1 MKRSSRSLFIALL
14 SMSIVAVAQ
23 TQTAPP
29 AAEAAQKTAVAVPVI
44 VLHGTLSKGLNS
56 KNATIG
62 QTFVVKT
69 DEDLKLT
76 NGTAIPAG
84 SDISGH
90 VLQSTPR
97 GTGAPEST
105 LTLTF
110 DTLQPKGATAAL
122 PIRGIVQAITGPAPA
137 PVSAPAVGD
146 MRTESTGGGATGARV
161 PTSEVHG
168 ELNTATGADLNE
180 RSGGVIG
187 IKNLTLTAGPVNG
200 ADGSMFYSA
209 EKSVKLEDGSRVML
223 RIALKQ

>member
-29 AAEAAQKTAVAVPVI
+29 AAEAGQKAAVAVPVI

-56 KNATIG
+56 KNATLG

-90 VLQSTPR
+90 VLQSTAR
-97 GTGAPEST
+97 SRAMLFGRMS
-105 LTLTF
+105 LTC
-110 DTLQPKGATAAL
+110 PHEHA
-122 PIRGIVQAITGPAPA
+122 
-137 PVSAPAVGD
+137 
-146 MRTESTGGGATGARV
+146 
-161 PTSEVHG
+161 
-168 ELNTATGADLNE
+168 
-180 RSGGVIG
+180 
-187 IKNLTLTAGPVNG
+187 
-200 ADGSMFYSA
+200 
-209 EKSVKLEDGSRVML
+209 
-223 RIALKQ
+223 